1 MNGQPPA
8 SPSSSIVSTRP
19 RVAVVSKRS
28 AYSERVE
35 EQKDARIRRLL
46 GEGDPSVARLRAS
59 HDEHEATMV
68 EVLKALS
75 ALGVDIAFM
84 GRAGETF
91 DSTQVDLV
99 ITVGGDGTLLS
110 ASHCVANV
118 PILGINSAP
127 SHSVGFFCG
136 AQSGNAA
143 AAIER
148 ALQGELRR
156 AVLTRMQVRQNGKV
170 VHARVL
176 NEALFCHIS
185 PAATSRYLVTFG
197 SVEEEQKSSG
207 FWIGPAA
214 GSTAAQRSAGGRV
227 LPLTSKDL
235 QLVVREPYTPHGERY
250 ELRRV
255 LVPADELLVVRSKM
269 HEAKLF
275 VDGPIR
281 SIDVG
286 FGDVFE
292 FGRAPEELTVLGIS
306 PTRRWGH
313 ERKKSVSREGTS
325 GRNSA
330 RKS

>member
-1 MNGQPPA
+1 M
-8 SPSSSIVSTRP
+8 SERP
-19 RVAVVSKRS
+19 KVVIISKRS
-28 AYSERVE
+28 AYRERVE
-35 EQKDARIRRLL
+35 EQKDGRIRRLL
-46 GEGDPSVARLRAS
+46 DEGDPSVARLRAS
-59 HDEHEATMV
+59 HDEHEATMI

-75 ALGVDIAFM
+75 VLGVELVFM
-84 GRAGETF
+84 GRAGDAF

-136 AQSGNAA
+136 AQRSNAA
-143 AAIER
+143 AAIGR

-156 AVLTRMQVRQNGKV
+156 AVLTRMQVRQNGNV

-197 SVEEEQKSSG
+197 GAEEEQKSSG

-250 ELRRV
+250 DLRRV
-255 LVPADELLVVRSKM
+255 LVPAAELLVVRSKM

-275 VDGPIR
+275 VDGPNS
-281 SIDVG
+281 SIDVA
-286 FGDVFE
+286 FGDVLE
-292 FGRAPEELTVLGIS
+292 FSRAPEELTVLGIS
-306 PTRRWGH
+306 PTRRWGN
-313 ERKKSVSREGTS
+313 ERKKSGSRKGTS

>member
-1 MNGQPPA
+1 MNGHTSDKPK
-8 SPSSSIVSTRP
+8 
-19 RVAVVSKRS
+19 VAVVSKRS
-28 AYSERVE
+28 AYRERVE

-46 GEGDPSVARLRAS
+46 KAGDPSVARLRAS
-59 HDEHEATMV
+59 HDEHEATMG
-68 EVLKALS
+68 EVLTALS
-75 ALGVDIAFM
+75 VLGVDVVFD
-84 GRAGETF
+84 GRAGDAF
-91 DSTQVDLV
+91 DSTNLDLV

-110 ASHCVANV
+110 ASHSVASV

-136 AQSGNAA
+136 AQRGNAA
-143 AAIER
+143 EAIGR
-148 ALQGELRR
+148 ALRGEMRR
-156 AVLTRMQVRQNGKV
+156 AVLTRMQVRQNDVV

-185 PAATSRYLVTFG
+185 PAATSRYLVCFG
-197 SVEEEQKSSG
+197 DIEEEQKSSG

-250 ELRRV
+250 RLRRV
-255 LVPADELLVVRSKM
+255 LVPATEHLVVRSKM

-275 VDGPIR
+275 VDGPNR
-281 SIDVG
+281 SVNVR
-286 FGDVFE
+286 FGDVLE
-292 FGRAPEELTVLGIS
+292 FSRAPEELTVLGIS
-306 PTRRWGH
+306 PKRRWGNK
-313 ERKKSVSREGTS
+313 RRTNGTLEGAS
-325 GRNSA
+325 IRNSA

>member
-1 MNGQPPA
+1 
-8 SPSSSIVSTRP
+8 
-19 RVAVVSKRS
+19 
-28 AYSERVE
+28 
-35 EQKDARIRRLL
+35 
-46 GEGDPSVARLRAS
+46 
-59 HDEHEATMV
+59 
-68 EVLKALS
+68 
-75 ALGVDIAFM
+75 M
-84 GRAGETF
+84 GRAGDTF
-91 DSTQVDLV
+91 DSTQLDLV

-110 ASHCVANV
+110 ASHCVATV

-136 AQSGNAA
+136 AQRGNAA
-143 AAIER
+143 VAIGR
-148 ALQGELRR
+148 ALQGELHR
-156 AVLTRMQVRQNGKV
+156 AVLTRMQVRQNGEV

-185 PAATSRYLVTFG
+185 PAATSRYLVSFG
-197 SVEEEQKSSG
+197 NVEEEQKSSG

-250 ELRRV
+250 DLRRV
-255 LVPADELLVVRSKM
+255 LVPAGELVVVRSKM

-275 VDGPIR
+275 VDGPNR
-281 SIDVG
+281 SVDVT
-286 FGDVFE
+286 FGDVLE
-292 FGRAPEELTVLGIS
+292 FSRASEELTVLGIS

-313 ERKKSVSREGTS
+313 ERKKNVLRDGTS
-325 GRNSA
+325 IRNAA